1 MIKRT
6 LTLLLTA
13 SIISA
18 AMLTMGFA
26 LMQKFTPALAAP
38 LEALV
43 VETKAQVS
51 PARIVTAEEAQ
62 QVEDFSSSETG
73 LEVSSSSVSEF
84 EDSSESQGSQSFS
97 VSSITSAT
105 TGVEI
110 TVAELLANPE
120 QYRYQVLILRG
131 IATSLNDGKI
141 LINDGTGQVL
151 VEVKQ
156 DLVDFAALNGLTL
169 TLLAKVDDSS
179 SSYEFELEACT
190 IESVNGTIVL
200 DDDCQEDGSS
210 EDDDMNDDMD
220 DDLDDDTDDDMDD
233 DSDDDSSDDSND
245 DMDDDSFADSTD
257 DSSDDNS

>member
-6 LTLLLTA
+6 FTLLLSA

-18 AMLTMGFA
+18 AMLSLGFA
-26 LMQKFTPALAAP
+26 LMQKFSPALAAP

-43 VETKAQVS
+43 VETQAQVS
-51 PARIVTAEEAQ
+51 PARVVTAEEAQ
-62 QVEDFSSSETG
+62 QVEDFSSSESG

-84 EDSSESQGSQSFS
+84 EDSSEYQGWQSFS

-120 QYRYQVLILRG
+120 QYRHQVLILRG

-151 VEVKQ
+151 VEVKEE
-156 DLVDFAALNGLTL
+156 LVDFAALDGLSL
-169 TLLAKVDDSS
+169 TLLAKVD
-179 SSYEFELEACT
+179 ELEQQLR
-190 IESVNGTIVL
+190 V
-200 DDDCQEDGSS
+200 
-210 EDDDMNDDMD
+210 
-220 DDLDDDTDDDMDD
+220 
-233 DSDDDSSDDSND
+233 
-245 DMDDDSFADSTD
+245 
-257 DSSDDNS
+257 